1 MFLAGCGATTGLE
14 VNPSHEGA
22 TSSSSSNVS
31 VGASTS
37 QIVKA
42 NSSSISVAAST
53 SQIVKASSSSIS
65 VAASTSSAARS
76 SSSSISV
83 GASSETTDGAAC
95 SLSASN
101 YDTSCAVDSD
111 CVDYVTADSG
121 VDYPV
126 TFGDFFCSVD
136 RCLCGGGPDAINT
149 SSAAQLLK
157 DIAATPLGSIPP
169 PFCGCPIPVPR
180 HGCCTQGQCT
190 VVQGSPCPDLLP
202 R

>member
-1 MFLAGCGATTGLE
+1 MGWRELIGALGMFLAGCGATTGLE

-42 NSSSISVAAST
+42 N
-53 SQIVKASSSSIS
+53 SSSIS